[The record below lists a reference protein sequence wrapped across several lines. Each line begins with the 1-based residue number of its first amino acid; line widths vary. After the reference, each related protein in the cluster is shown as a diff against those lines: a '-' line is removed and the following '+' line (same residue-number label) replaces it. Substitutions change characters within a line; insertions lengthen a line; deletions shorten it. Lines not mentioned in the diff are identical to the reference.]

1 VTGALA
7 LFAGV
12 LAGLCAVDLPGK
24 PWMVAAAFGIACML
38 LTSLRHSTRG
48 RLLAFAL
55 AGMWL
60 AFFSTARW
68 IDLCVR
74 PLAADTRVLLEGRV
88 LSVPERD
95 GAELRFDAQV
105 QIRAGAGLDPRT
117 RRARLSWRDAPYA
130 PRVGERW
137 RWIVRLAPF
146 APTQNFV
153 GADLARIAFRDR
165 VHLVGRVL
173 PAALNGRL
181 QLADSSID
189 GARARVAARIADSV
203 SDPDAAA
210 LLTALAVGLTA
221 GMSTDQWRVFNAT
234 GTTHLVAISG
244 LHVTLF
250 AVLAFFCARRAWRW
264 LPFATR
270 IEREPF
276 ALVSGMGAAG
286 VYSLL
291 AGFSVP
297 AQRTWLMLGVFSLAR
312 LTARHLSAA
321 RGWALALI
329 AVLVFDP
336 FAPLAAGFWLSFAAV
351 GVILLL
357 ETSSLVPPRRGFG
370 LVRLQLAV
378 MLALAPLTFAVFD
391 SVSLAGLWVNLLAI
405 PLMSFVLVPLVLL
418 GAVTALVW
426 PGICAPIFGA
436 AATLYE
442 WFWPGLAWAADANL
456 ARWQMTPS
464 PWWFVFGFC
473 GALILLLRWPWPLRL
488 TTGALLLPLLAA
500 PSRLPEEGSARL
512 TVFDTR
518 GASILVATRAHV
530 LLFDTG
536 DGWNTHGSP
545 VKQLALPAL
554 SALGRRHVDL
564 LVIPGLNEDRAQG
577 AALLADE
584 SDLARILVG
593 GGWPATSLPT
603 AHCRD
608 ARFRWDGVDFETWVA
623 GAGLRYCLLRVSV
636 GAHRVLLAGDID
648 AAAERALLRRLP
660 AGALAS
666 DAVVMGR
673 QASSL
678 ASSAEWIEATAPGLA
693 IATGGIDGSDSRAQT
708 LARWRESGA
717 RIEDTRRAGAL
728 ELGLGTNGV
737 ELRKV
742 ARRARYPF
750 HWRRTESRPLQGP
763 PQTPTSA
770 QSNGRRRAPV

>member
-1 VTGALA
+1 MTGALA
-7 LFAGV
+7 LLAGV
-12 LAGLCAVDLPGK
+12 LAGLCAVDLPGQS
-24 PWMVAAAFGIACML
+24 WMTAAPFGIACML
-38 LTSLRHSTRG
+38 LTPLRHSTRV
-48 RLLAFAL
+48 RPLVFAL

-60 AFFSTARW
+60 AFVSTARW
-68 IDLCVR
+68 IDLCVQ
-74 PLAADTRVLLEGRV
+74 PTAADTRVLLEGRV
-88 LSVPERD
+88 LSVPERA
-95 GAELRFDAQV
+95 GADLRFDAEV
-105 QIRAGAGLDPRT
+105 QIRAGLKLDTRT

-146 APTQNFV
+146 APTQNFF

-165 VHLVGRVL
+165 VHLAGRVL

-181 QLADSSID
+181 QLSDSSIETV
-189 GARARVAARIADSV
+189 RARIAARIADSV

-210 LLTALAVGLTA
+210 LLAALAVGLTA

-276 ALVSGMGAAG
+276 ALVSGMAAAG

-297 AQRTWLMLGVFSLAR
+297 TQRTWLMLGAFSLAR
-312 LTARHLSAA
+312 LSARHLGAA
-321 RGWALALI
+321 HGWALALI
-329 AVLVFDP
+329 AILVFDP
-336 FAPLAAGFWLSFAAV
+336 SAPLAAGFWLSFVAV

-357 ETSSLVPPRRGFG
+357 ETSSLVPSRRGFG

-391 SVSLAGLWVNLLAI
+391 SVSISGLWINLLAI

-418 GAVTALVW
+418 GAVTALVL

-442 WFWPGLAWAADANL
+442 WLWPGLVWAADADL
-456 ARWQMTPS
+456 ARWQITPS
-464 PWWFVFGFC
+464 PWWFACGFC
-473 GALILLLRWPWPLRL
+473 GGLILLLRWPWPLRL
-488 TTGALLLPLLAA
+488 TTCALLLPLLAA
-500 PSRLPEEGSARL
+500 TSRMPEEGSARL

-518 GASILVATRAHV
+518 NTAILIATRAHL

-536 DGWNTHGSP
+536 DAWNTHGSQ
-545 VKQLALPAL
+545 VEQLALPAL
-554 SALGRRHVDL
+554 SALGHRRVDL
-564 LVIPGLNEDRAQG
+564 LLIPALNEDRAQG
-577 AALLADE
+577 AALLAE
-584 SDLARILVG
+584 EADLTRIVVG

-603 AHCRD
+603 AQCRD
-608 ARFRWDGVDFETWVA
+608 ARFRWDGVDFETWDA
-623 GAGLRYCLLRVSV
+623 GPGRRYCLLRVSL
-636 GAHRVLLAGDID
+636 GAHGVLLAGDLD

-666 DAVVMGR
+666 DAVVMSR

-678 ASSAEWIEATAPGLA
+678 GSSTEWIEATAPGLA
-693 IATGGIDGSDSRAQT
+693 IATGGIAGSDSRAQT

-717 RIEDTRRAGAL
+717 RIEDTRLAGAL

-737 ELRKV
+737 ELRKA
-742 ARRARYPF
+742 ARSARYPF
-750 HWRRTESRPLQGP
+750 HWRRADCRPMPGPSQGP
-763 PQTPTSA
+763 NQRTK
-770 QSNGRRRAPV
+770 